1 MSKTTT
7 FVTVL
12 LASLAA
18 SAVAIA
24 VPGVWAGA
32 VLAGAGAIGL
42 GCAAAWLTPRE
53 SHLSSADGTDGTLL
67 FSHVVGS
74 WSVSGYS
81 SRDDGACGVVVAIA
95 EMIDLENGTAAA

>member
-7 FVTVL
+7 YSTVL
-12 LASLAA
+12 LASLAV

-24 VPGVWAGA
+24 VPGVWLGA
-32 VLAGAGAIGL
+32 VLAGVGAIGL
-42 GCAAAWLTPRE
+42 GCAAAWLTPGE
-53 SHLSSADGTDGTLL
+53 SDLPSADGTDGTLL

-81 SRDDGACGVVVAIA
+81 TRDDGSCGVVVAIA